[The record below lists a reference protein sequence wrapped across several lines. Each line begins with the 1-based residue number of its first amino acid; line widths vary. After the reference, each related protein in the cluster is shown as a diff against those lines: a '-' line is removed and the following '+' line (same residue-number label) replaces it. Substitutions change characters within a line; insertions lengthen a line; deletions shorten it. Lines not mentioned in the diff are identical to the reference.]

1 MAEKTVRVTVPSFR
15 SMKGQGRKIAVLTA
29 YDYPTA
35 KLLDE
40 AGVDVVLVGDSLSM
54 VVQGRETTLPV
65 TLDEMIYH
73 AEIVGRAV
81 ERALVVVDLP
91 FPTAYVGVHKAVEAA
106 ARILK
111 EARCQAVKLEGGT
124 EQAEVIAALVS
135 AGIPV
140 MGHVGLRPQ
149 SVHQMGGYKV
159 QRDQQRLRQDAQSA
173 EQAGAFGLVLEC
185 VPAPLAAEI
194 TRTLSVP
201 TIGIGAGPDC
211 DGQVLVIHDLL
222 GVTQGPLPRF
232 VKKYANL
239 HEVIS
244 QAVRQYC
251 EEVRTGVF
259 PSSEQAFK

>member
-1 MAEKTVRVTVPSFR
+1 MANSNERVTVPAFR
-15 SMKGQGRKIAVLTA
+15 AMKGQGRKIAVLTA

-35 KLLDE
+35 KLLDQS
-40 AGVDVVLVGDSLSM
+40 GVDVILVGDSLSM

-81 ERALVVVDLP
+81 DHALVVVDLP

-106 ARILK
+106 ARVLK
-111 EARCQAVKLEGGT
+111 QSRCQAVKLEGGA

-149 SVHQMGGYKV
+149 NVHQMGGYKV
-159 QRDQQRLRQDAQSA
+159 QRDEQRLKQDAQSA
-173 EQAGAFGLVLEC
+173 ERAGAFGLVLEC

-194 TRTLSVP
+194 TRTLSIP
-201 TIGIGAGPDC
+201 TIGIGAGAAC

-232 VKKYANL
+232 VKKYADL
-239 HEVIS
+239 HEVVS

-251 EEVRTGVF
+251 EEVRSGVF
-259 PSSEQAFK
+259 PSSEHGFK

>member
-1 MAEKTVRVTVPSFR
+1 M
-15 SMKGQGRKIAVLTA
+15 
-29 YDYPTA
+29 
-35 KLLDE
+35 
-40 AGVDVVLVGDSLSM
+40 
-54 VVQGRETTLPV
+54 
-65 TLDEMIYH
+65 
-73 AEIVGRAV
+73 
-81 ERALVVVDLP
+81 
-91 FPTAYVGVHKAVEAA
+91 GVHKAVEAA

-111 EARCQAVKLEGGT
+111 ESRCQAVKLEGGV

-159 QRDQQRLRQDAQSA
+159 QRDEPRLIEDAQSA
-173 EQAGAFGLVLEC
+173 ERAGAFGLVLEC

-194 TRTLSVP
+194 TRTLRIP
-201 TIGIGAGPDC
+201 TIGIGAGSAC

-222 GVTQGPLPRF
+222 GMTPGPLPRF

-244 QAVRQYC
+244 RAVQQYC
-251 EEVRTGVF
+251 EEVRNGAF
-259 PSSEQAFK
+259 PGSEQEFK